1 MKIPKIIKKKK
12 TPGGEAIIHRYRFV
26 EKCNDNLF
34 LYEEVNQK
42 YKRCFTKFELG
53 LVKQVTVVPRLRKNM
68 NMKP

>member
-1 MKIPKIIKKKK
+1 M
-12 TPGGEAIIHRYRFV
+12 HRYIFV